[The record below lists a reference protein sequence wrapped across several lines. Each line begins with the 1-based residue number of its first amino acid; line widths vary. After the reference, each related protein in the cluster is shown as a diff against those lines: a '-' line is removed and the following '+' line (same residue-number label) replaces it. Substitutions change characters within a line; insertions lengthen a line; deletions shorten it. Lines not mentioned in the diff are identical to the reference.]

1 MAELS
6 KLYKNIRIEYLI
18 SNLSDMDHISELE
31 GQLARFADLD
41 IGIVI
46 NNAGSVNLGQYIN
59 VKSNHLIS
67 DLIVDLY
74 AVFTLNRIL
83 LPKMRA
89 REHRSAIINI
99 SSVTG
104 VYLSG
109 FLGVYS
115 SSKKALDVY
124 SQILSLENKDK
135 VDVLSLRPL
144 GVATKMMKMKKG
156 PFMIT
161 PRECVRASLNDLL
174 LG

>member
-1 MAELS
+1 M
-6 KLYKNIRIEYLI
+6 N
-18 SNLSDMDHISELE
+18 HISELE
-31 GQLARFADLD
+31 GQLARFGDLD

-46 NNAGSVNLGQYIN
+46 NNAGSVSVGQYIN
-59 VKSNHLIS
+59 VKGTHLIS

-109 FLGVYS
+109 LLGVYS
-115 SSKKALDVY
+115 SAKMALDIY
-124 SQILSLENKDK
+124 SRILAL
-135 VDVLSLRPL
+135 
-144 GVATKMMKMKKG
+144 
-156 PFMIT
+156 
-161 PRECVRASLNDLL
+161 
-174 LG
+174 